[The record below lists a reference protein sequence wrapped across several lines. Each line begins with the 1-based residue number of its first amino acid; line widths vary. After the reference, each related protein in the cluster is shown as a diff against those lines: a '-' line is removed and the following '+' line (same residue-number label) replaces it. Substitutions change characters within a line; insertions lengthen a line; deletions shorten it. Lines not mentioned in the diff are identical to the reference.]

1 MKSKSLDRYSG
12 VCERLKSVNELFPR
26 EEREVSHSINQSST
40 RTQANFL
47 TFAYSMNEDS

>member
-12 VCERLKSVNELFPR
+12 VCERLKSVNAR

-40 RTQANFL
+40 RTQFL
-47 TFAYSMNEDS
+47 TFSYSMNEDS

>member
-12 VCERLKSVNELFPR
+12 VCERLKSVNAR